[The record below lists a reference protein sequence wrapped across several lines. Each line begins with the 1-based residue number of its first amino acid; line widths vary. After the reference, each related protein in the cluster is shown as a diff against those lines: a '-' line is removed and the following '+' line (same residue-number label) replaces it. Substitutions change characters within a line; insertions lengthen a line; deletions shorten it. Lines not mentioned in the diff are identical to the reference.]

1 MEGIMTDS
9 SSARNR
15 ESQPRT
21 AQSCSPASSRTANSA
36 RLPKTPALAATLD
49 ASHGATP
56 PENLL
61 SVSCPWTERY
71 PIFAYVTSDG
81 V

>member
-1 MEGIMTDS
+1 MTTDY
-9 SSARNR
+9 RFF
-15 ESQPRT
+15 T
-21 AQSCSPASSRTANSA
+21 ALKTTEYIGDLVVGHVDCTSDFTVFE
-36 RLPKTPALAATLD
+36 TPALAAPLD

-71 PIFAYVTSDG
+71 PFFAYVTSDG